1 MCLPGPF
8 ECPAGGCTAE
18 HCTLQTCHLPIHQ
31 PRRAHL
37 PPSLP
42 ARPPACLQSSRGLL
56 GAFNWLGDR
65 LLAAA
70 HAARSNTLA
79 GSRRNIE
86 EHYDAGNDMYKL
98 FLDDSMTYSCGIWE
112 QGGRRRCC
120 CCCWPGCLPCL
131 CNLAHRSC

>member
-1 MCLPGPF
+1 LFALRVAALPN
-8 ECPAGGCTAE
+8 TA
-18 HCTLQTCHLPIHQ
+18 HCTCRLGTCPFTSSS
-31 PRRAHL
+31 PCTSAC
-37 PPSLP
+37 LP
-42 ARPPACLQSSRGLL
+42 ARLQSSRGLL

-112 QGGRRRCC
+112 QGGCC
-120 CCCWPGCLPCL
+120 CPAAACLGACP
-131 CNLAHRSC
+131 S